1 MELFYFFGDFSLC
14 LSLPPEIQSHFLS
27 GILKVFLLLLLKVLI
42 YGGDFEG
49 FRLEIGGKL

>member
-49 FRLEIGGKL
+49 FRLEIGG